1 VTRRNRRQAERSP
14 AYVVENGR
22 RTHVLVPLQEYD
34 RLLDAAELN
43 ELTAKLEDRSAEWI
57 DADEVALKLAGSR
70 LAEARK
76 ARGWTQKRLGEKLG
90 LPQSQIS
97 RIERNP
103 DHTTVRTLKRIARAL
118 GVKVSALLR

>member
-1 VTRRNRRQAERSP
+1 M
-14 AYVVENGR
+14 
-22 RTHVLVPLQEYD
+22 PLQEYD

-43 ELTAKLEDRSAEWI
+43 EITAKLEDRSAEWI

-118 GVKVSALLR
+118 GVRVSALLR